1 MRGVC
6 VCVWGGGGGGAD
18 ESISNARKRNTLS
31 FRVLSSKYQS
41 DLVKTEFVLEN
52 IKAEYDNSILQS
64 SVIESPG

>member
-6 VCVWGGGGGGAD
+6 VGGAD

-31 FRVLSSKYQS
+31 FRFLSSKYQS
-41 DLVKTEFVLEN
+41 DLVMFPGEN
-52 IKAEYDNSILQS
+52 IKAEDDNSILQS